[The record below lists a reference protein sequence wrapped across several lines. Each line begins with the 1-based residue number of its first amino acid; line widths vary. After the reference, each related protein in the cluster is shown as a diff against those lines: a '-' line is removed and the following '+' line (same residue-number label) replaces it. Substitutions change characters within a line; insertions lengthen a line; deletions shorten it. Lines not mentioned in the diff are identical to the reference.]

1 MALPPPTIDSTVLV
15 TGGSAGIGAALA
27 RELADRS
34 YNLVLVARRAD
45 PMRELGEELAH
56 THGVHV
62 DAEAADLADADART
76 ALLARLQGGE
86 REIVGVCN
94 SAGFGSF
101 GRFADLPLEREQAV
115 VRLNA
120 EALHHVCGAFLPRMV
135 EHGVGAVLNIASTA
149 AFQPVPG
156 LATYAATKAFVQ
168 SFSEAV
174 HAELEGT
181 GVSVTCLSPGPT
193 RTRFGRV
200 AGLEAS
206 GHVAPGF
213 LFSEPADVAR
223 EAVDG
228 MVAGRRTVVPGV
240 QNKLSAAGGRL
251 VPRTLLL
258 PLARR
263 VAADRWDEESRLT

>member
-1 MALPPPTIDSTVLV
+1 MALPPPTVDSTVLV
-15 TGGSAGIGAALA
+15 TGGSAGIGAAIA

-34 YNLVLVARRAD
+34 YDLVLVARDAV
-45 PMRELGEELAH
+45 PLEELADELRR

-62 DAEAADLADADART
+62 DIEAVDLADADARA
-76 ALLARLQGGE
+76 ALLARLQAGE
-86 REIVGVCN
+86 REVVGVCN

-101 GRFADLPLEREQAV
+101 GRFAELPLEREQTL
-115 VRLNA
+115 VRLNV

-200 AGLEAS
+200 AGLEATD
-206 GHVAPGF
+206 HVAPGF

-240 QNKLSAAGGRL
+240 QNKLSAMGGRL

-263 VAADRWDEESRLT
+263 VGVEQWSEESRLD